1 MIRCMR
7 ALVVAGALVALGAG
21 SAAADDMRPV
31 NDRWPSVG
39 HRHDPSMGQQIADWM
54 THLGGDMNSHMALL
68 SHDVMGLT
76 IDGRGQRAHLRFHVN
91 NGYVGFDMDNNIHVG
106 DGMAKV
112 RVNLRLRLGG
122 RTMNV
127 NMPEMEIVPSDY
139 HGERYVE
146 LRMPLWVAHW

>member
-1 MIRCMR
+1 MIRWMR
-7 ALVVAGALVALGAG
+7 ALVVAGVVVAVGAG

-31 NDRWPSVG
+31 NDRWPTVG

-76 IDGRGQRAHLRFHVN
+76 IDGRGQRARLSFHAH
-91 NGYVGFDMDNNIHVG
+91 GDSIGFDMDNNIHIG
-106 DGMAKV
+106 NGMAKV
-112 RVNLRLRLGG
+112 HVNLRLRLGS
-122 RTMNV
+122 RTMNLHV
-127 NMPEMEIVPSDY
+127 PMEIVPNDY

-146 LRMPLWVAHW
+146 LRLPLLEARW